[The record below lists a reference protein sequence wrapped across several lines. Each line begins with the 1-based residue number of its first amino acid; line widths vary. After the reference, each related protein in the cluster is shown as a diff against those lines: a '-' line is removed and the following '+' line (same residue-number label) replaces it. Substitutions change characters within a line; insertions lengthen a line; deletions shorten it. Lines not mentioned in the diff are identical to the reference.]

1 MSGCGLT
8 SGAIAPLVIRTFS
21 YHYRQKFAH
30 GVGKIPLDLGQPCPN
45 RLHGGC
51 IFCRP
56 AGFTPGYLR
65 GSDDIGGQIA
75 EGKAHLLKGRFTK
88 YFAYLQQETCTAVPV
103 ERLLPIL
110 RLLLADVDCVGLI
123 LSTRPDYVADELLG
137 PLAELVKKSGKECL
151 FELGLQSVHERS
163 LTFLN
168 RNHRFVDFQNAVL
181 RIQAA
186 GCFEVGAHLIF
197 GIPGE
202 SREDMLVSLKTVC
215 EMGVKHLKLHHLQ
228 VMRDTALAGLYEEG
242 KVTLFTRDGYLDFLL
257 RALQIIPVGVAIH
270 RLWAT
275 AHPDLLL
282 APKWNCLAGTL
293 SVLLQKKMAEQGIWQ
308 GQLVDMARREVSLAA
323 ASRSS

>member
-1 MSGCGLT
+1 MNKGLPAFDPGST
-8 SGAIAPLVIRTFS
+8 SATIAQPVLRTFS
-21 YHYRQKFAH
+21 YHYRQKFGH

-56 AGFTPGYLR
+56 AGFTPAYLR
-65 GSDDIGGQIA
+65 GSDAIAEQVA
-75 EGKAHLLKGRFTK
+75 EGKVRLLNGRFAK

-110 RLLLADVDCVGLI
+110 RLLLVDIDCVGLI
-123 LSTRPDYVADELLG
+123 LSTRPDYVADELLW
-137 PLAELVKKSGKECL
+137 PLAGLVEKSGKECL

-163 LTFLN
+163 LKFLN
-168 RNHRFVDFQNAVL
+168 RNHGFADFRNAVI
-181 RIQAA
+181 RIQSA
-186 GCFEVGAHLIF
+186 GCFELGAHLIF

-215 EMGVKHLKLHHLQ
+215 AMGVKHLKLHHLQ
-228 VMRDTALAGLYEEG
+228 VMHDTALASLYKEG
-242 KVTLFTRDGYLDFLL
+242 KIPLFSKEGYLDFLL
-257 RALQIIPVGVAIH
+257 RALPIIPTGVTIH

-293 SVLLQKKMAEQGIWQ
+293 SVLLQKTMAEQRIWQ
-308 GQLVDMARREVSLAA
+308 GQLVDVLGEK
-323 ASRSS
+323 